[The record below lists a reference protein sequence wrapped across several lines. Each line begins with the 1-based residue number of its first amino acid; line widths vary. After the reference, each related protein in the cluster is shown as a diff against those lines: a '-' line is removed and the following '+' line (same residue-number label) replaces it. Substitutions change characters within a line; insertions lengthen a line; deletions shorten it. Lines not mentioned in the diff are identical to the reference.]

1 MYDFQPMPRSSDSST
16 AAVKTRKTR
25 SVGRRPKAEG
35 AQETAPVIL
44 DAAEKLF
51 SFHGFHGVTVR
62 AVANECGVDSALV
75 HYYFGTKQEL
85 FDAVFSRRA
94 ALINRDRMDAM
105 ARYEE
110 EFGPHMTVEGVTAA
124 FLMPL
129 LDRVRHSD
137 PAWKNYFALIGLV
150 NSSRGWGADTMTN
163 HFDPVVKR
171 FISLLQRVLPHAG
184 LDDLFYSYHFLT
196 GALTLTLSDTA
207 RLDRL
212 SEGRCSSS
220 NMDELAPRMVEY
232 AAAGFRAVC
241 KPKV

>member
-1 MYDFQPMPRSSDSST
+1 MPRSADSST
-16 AAVKTRKTR
+16 AAPKTRQTR
-25 SVGRRPKAEG
+25 SVGRRPKADG
-35 AQETAPVIL
+35 KQETAPVIL

-51 SFHGFHGVTVR
+51 SIHGFHGVTVR
-62 AVANECGVDSALV
+62 AVADECGVDSALV

-94 ALINRDRMDAM
+94 ALINQDRMDAM
-105 ARYEE
+105 TRYEE
-110 EFGPHMTVEGVTAA
+110 EFGPHMTVEGVAAA

-137 PAWKNYFALIGLV
+137 PAWKNYFALVGLV

-163 HFDPVVKR
+163 HFDPVVRR
-171 FISLLQRVLPHAG
+171 FISLLQRVLPHATTE
-184 LDDLFYSYHFLT
+184 DLFYSYHFLT
-196 GALTLTLSDTA
+196 GALTLTLSDTG

-241 KPKV
+241 RNKV

>member
-1 MYDFQPMPRSSDSST
+1 MPRTSDSAAAT
-16 AAVKTRKTR
+16 AKTRKPR

-35 AQETAPVIL
+35 SQETAPVIL

-51 SFHGFHGVTVR
+51 SIHGFHGVTVR
-62 AVANECGVDSALV
+62 AVADECGVDSALV

-85 FDAVFSRRA
+85 FDAVFARRA
-94 ALINRDRMDAM
+94 ALINQDRMDAM

-110 EFGPHMTVEGVTAA
+110 EFGPHMTVEGVASA

-129 LDRVRHSD
+129 LDRARHND
-137 PAWKNYFALIGLV
+137 PAWKNYFALLGLV
-150 NSSRGWGADTMTN
+150 NSSQGWGADTMTN
-163 HFDPVVKR
+163 HFDPVVRR
-171 FISLLQRVLPHAG
+171 FIALLQRVLPHAS
-184 LDDLFYSYHFLT
+184 DEDLFYSYHFLT
-196 GALTLTLSDTA
+196 GALTLTLSDTG

-220 NMDELAPRMVEY
+220 NMAALAPRMIEY

-241 KPKV
+241 RTKA